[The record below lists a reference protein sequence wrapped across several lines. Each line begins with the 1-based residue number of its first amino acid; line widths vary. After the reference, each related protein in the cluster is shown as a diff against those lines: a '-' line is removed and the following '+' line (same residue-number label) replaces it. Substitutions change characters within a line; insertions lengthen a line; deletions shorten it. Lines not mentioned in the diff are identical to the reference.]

1 MVNISVFIDVNARYW
16 PRKAVAV
23 FPDRGKQYTYPELL
37 SEINRFSNALRSLGV
52 RRGDRVAIYMPN
64 APETLIAFLGTW
76 RAGAV
81 AVPMNVVLRDYEVRH
96 LLNDSGASVV
106 VTNSQGYEVIR
117 NLRGSIPDV
126 GVILTDGGASGDG
139 VHSWADLV
147 ASSRDSGR
155 AENCEPECLAQLQY
169 TSGTTGL
176 PKGAM
181 LTHCNW
187 IAAFDSE
194 RWALGLTD
202 RDVML
207 YIYPMVHVGFSW
219 ALTALKYGATVIF
232 MERYSM
238 EKYLRY
244 AAEYGATVLCSMPPV
259 MTDMVNGPSG
269 IEEYFRT
276 ARVVV
281 TGGAPTPEP
290 IWRKWVSRFGIP
302 VLNAYGLSET
312 IVVGSAPGTVPG
324 WEHLSKG
331 YRSVGAPIGYAEVK
345 IVDPDDP
352 SRELG
357 PGETGEIAL
366 RGPAVAKGYWRNEE
380 ATRESFLPDGWFLT
394 GDIGFLDEDG
404 VLYVT
409 DRKKD
414 MIVMSG
420 FKIYPAEVESILL
433 QNPKILEAAVFARYD
448 ERRGEVPVAAIVLKP
463 GERATKEE
471 ILEWARQHMASY
483 KVPRD
488 IVFLEEL
495 PKMGGWK
502 ILRRVLREKFG
513 NFPSGGADDGS
524 SREGAQ
530 IARTQQP
537 GRATM
542 NKFIMA

>member
-117 NLRGSIPDV
+117 NLRGSVPEV
-126 GVILTDGGASGDG
+126 SVILTDGGASGDG
-139 VHSWADLV
+139 VHSWADLM

-155 AENCEPECLAQLQY
+155 AENCKPECLAQLQY

-290 IWRKWVSRFGIP
+290 IWEEVGIALRHP
-302 VLNAYGLSET
+302 
-312 IVVGSAPGTVPG
+312 SAQRLRPLGDDSSGVRPRHG
-324 WEHLSKG
+324 AG
-331 YRSVGAPIGYAEVK
+331 VGAPEQG
-345 IVDPDDP
+345 
-352 SRELG
+352 
-357 PGETGEIAL
+357 
-366 RGPAVAKGYWRNEE
+366 
-380 ATRESFLPDGWFLT
+380 
-394 GDIGFLDEDG
+394 
-404 VLYVT
+404 
-409 DRKKD
+409 
-414 MIVMSG
+414 
-420 FKIYPAEVESILL
+420 L
-433 QNPKILEAAVFARYD
+433 QIRRRPHRV
-448 ERRGEVPVAAIVLKP
+448 RRGEDSGP
-463 GERATKEE
+463 GRS
-471 ILEWARQHMASY
+471 LEGAG
-483 KVPRD
+483 PRGD
-488 IVFLEEL
+488 RRDSPEGAGGGQGLLEER
-495 PKMGGWK
+495 GGH
-502 ILRRVLREKFG
+502 
-513 NFPSGGADDGS
+513 A
-524 SREGAQ
+524 
-530 IARTQQP
+530 
-537 GRATM
+537 
-542 NKFIMA
+542 